1 MKPRI
6 CLLLLPLFLAACQTE
21 PPPPPAGEGGAAAK
35 PTNRIDIPPT
45 VVANLGIT
53 FVKVER
59 RHVSRSLRLPGAFES
74 TPEAGRAYVTP
85 LGGRVSLLV
94 KQFQR
99 VEAGQALYRLDSPE
113 LLALLHE
120 IADADAETAQREA
133 ETAIARAELDA
144 AQRAVATWPARLAA
158 VEAAIAASEQH
169 STNLQAARD
178 LWDARVKQLEDL
190 EKAGGGRAGELAE
203 ARSRLADAESAISD
217 ERETR
222 AGFTADLAELKAG
235 LDADRARIA
244 GLNTSAEKARAA
256 TVAAQVH
263 AGMTRHQ
270 AASLLG
276 IAPALLEG
284 DAWRKLDGFTE
295 LATADGVVTDLSA
308 SEGEFVAAGSI
319 VARTLDDKAVRFRA
333 RALQADLGLLADGL
347 DASIVP
353 PAGGPLALSGALAGK
368 LTIAPTADPESRTL
382 DLLVTPATVAAW
394 ARPGITAEVEVV
406 YDKTEDA
413 KLAIPLACVMQDG
426 LDKIFF
432 RRDPND
438 ANKVIRVVASLGK
451 GDGRWIVVNT
461 GVVEGDEVVLHGAY
475 ELKLTGAG
483 KASGKGHF
491 HADGTYHE
499 GDD

>member
-1 MKPRI
+1 MKSKA
-6 CLLLLPLFLAACQTE
+6 LLVLLPLLLAACQTE
-21 PPPPPAGEGGAAAK
+21 PPPPPAGEGMAAAK

-53 FVKVER
+53 FAKVER
-59 RHVSRSLRLPGAFES
+59 RHVSRTLRLPGAFES
-74 TPEAGRAYVTP
+74 TPEAAQAYSTP
-85 LGGRVSLLV
+85 LSGRVTLLV
-94 KQFQR
+94 NQYQR
-99 VEAGQALYRLDSPE
+99 VEAGQPLFHLNSPE
-113 LLALLHE
+113 LLDLHRE
-120 IADADAETAQREA
+120 IADADAEAAQRDAEA
-133 ETAIARAELDA
+133 AMARAELDA

-158 VEAAIAASEQH
+158 IEAAVAASEEH
-169 STNLQAARD
+169 SANLLASRD
-178 LWDARVKQLEDL
+178 LWTSRVKQLEDL
-190 EKAGGGRAGELAE
+190 EKAGGGRAGDLAE

-222 AGFTADLAELKAG
+222 AGFAAQLAELKAG

-244 GLNTSAEKARAA
+244 GLSAAAEKTRAA
-256 TVAAQVH
+256 TVAAQVR
-263 AGMTRHQ
+263 AGMKRSH
-270 AASLLG
+270 AALLLG
-276 IAPALLEG
+276 LDRAALDG
-284 DAWRKLDGFTE
+284 DAWRKIEHYTQVASG
-295 LATADGVVTDLSA
+295 DGVVTDLPITQ
-308 SEGEFVAAGSI
+308 GEFIAAGTI

-353 PAGGPLALSGALAGK
+353 PAGGPLAMAGALAGK
-368 LTIAPTADPESRTL
+368 LTMAPTADPDSRTL
-382 DLLVTPATVAAW
+382 DLLVAVTAKADW

-406 YDKTEDA
+406 YEKTEDA
-413 KLAIPLACVMQDG
+413 RLAIPLASVMQDG

-432 RRDPND
+432 RRDPMD
-438 ANKVIRVVASLGK
+438 ANKVIRITASLGIN
-451 GDGRWIVVNT
+451 DGRWVVVNT
-461 GVVEGDEVVLHGAY
+461 GVIEGDDVVLHGAY